1 MLLCVYLT
9 NRFHV
14 AVRLFSNRA
23 QRTSKCGTNISDP
36 LCCASCATSLFL
48 PHFDVICDLITERQP
63 RSQGTRLTE
72 RTHGQPRSQ
81 GPFSNSK

>member
-48 PHFDVICDLITERQP
+48 PHFDVICDLLLNGNLVPRER
-63 RSQGTRLTE
+63 G
-72 RTHGQPRSQ
+72 
-81 GPFSNSK
+81 